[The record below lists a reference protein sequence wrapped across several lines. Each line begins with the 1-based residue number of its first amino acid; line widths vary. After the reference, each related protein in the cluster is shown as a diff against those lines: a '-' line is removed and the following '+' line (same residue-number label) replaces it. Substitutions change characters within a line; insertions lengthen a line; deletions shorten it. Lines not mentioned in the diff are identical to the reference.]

1 MFLASQKNLKKNE
14 LNTFRF
20 ALWIDYVQKINFI
33 TIASASKKA
42 IKITESE
49 LKISSKVLGMQNRKF
64 IRRSNLNEISLTQT
78 IKKN

>member
-1 MFLASQKNLKKNE
+1 MSVLTCLTLIQSVD
-14 LNTFRF
+14 T
-20 ALWIDYVQKINFI
+20 
-33 TIASASKKA
+33 
-42 IKITESE
+42 E